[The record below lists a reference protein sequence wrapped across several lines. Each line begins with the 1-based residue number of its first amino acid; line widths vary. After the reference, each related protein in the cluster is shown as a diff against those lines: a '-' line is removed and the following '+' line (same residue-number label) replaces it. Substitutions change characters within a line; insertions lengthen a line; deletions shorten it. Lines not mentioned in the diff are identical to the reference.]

1 MISPYVSKTSDNIK
15 KRNEF
20 AQSMQELMNIKF
32 SSMNKS
38 NIEKYILIAEE
49 YREKMRDGI
58 LLIKDFNSYFK
69 SSKDGISDLKNYLY
83 SKEYSTLAQNMESL
97 EKKLSDLNILIGDL
111 SENIMENDN
120 AIKDIVRNL
129 ENFKEDIVAN
139 KPTN

>member
-1 MISPYVSKTSDNIK
+1 
-15 KRNEF
+15 
-20 AQSMQELMNIKF
+20 MNIKF